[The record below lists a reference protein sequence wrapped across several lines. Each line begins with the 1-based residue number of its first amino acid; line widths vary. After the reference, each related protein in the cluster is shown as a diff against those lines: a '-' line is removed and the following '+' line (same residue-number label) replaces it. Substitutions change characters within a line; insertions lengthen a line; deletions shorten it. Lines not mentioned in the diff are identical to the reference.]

1 MKFEFATANRIIFGS
16 GSVNKA
22 SQIVQKYGSNPLVI
36 TGKSAKRAEPLL
48 NQFENSSINASVF
61 PVSSEPTT
69 TIISECL
76 QIAQKK
82 NCNVIISIGGGSP
95 IDTGKAVAALM
106 TNEGDLLDYLEVIG
120 KGKPLKNPSIP
131 FIAVPTTA
139 GTGAEVTKNSVIN
152 SPEHKVK
159 VSLRSQFLLPDVAV
173 IDPFLTHS
181 MPPNITAYTGLDAF
195 TQVIEPYVS
204 NKANPLTDSICREGI
219 KRISRSLLK
228 AYKDGSDNKAREDM
242 CIGSLFGGFA
252 LANSKLGAVHGLAG
266 PLGGMIG
273 APHGAICGI
282 LLPNVIKV
290 NILALKSRKPDSPAL
305 LRYDDIARIV
315 TYNPKATAVDL
326 INWLTGFYEN
336 LEIPKLS
343 ELGLKEGN
351 INEIVQKAKITSS
364 MKGNPL
370 QLNDE
375 ELKDII
381 KKAL

>member
-181 MPPNITAYTGLDAF
+181 MPPNITEYTGLDAF

>member
-16 GSVNKA
+16 GSVNKV
-22 SQIVQKYGSNPLVI
+22 SQIAQKYGSNPLVI

-48 NQFENSSINASVF
+48 NQFENSSIIASVF

-139 GTGAEVTKNSVIN
+139 GTGAEVTKNSVID

-181 MPPNITAYTGLDAF
+181 MPPNITEYTGLDAF

-228 AYKDGSDNKAREDM
+228 AYKDGSDNRAREDM
-242 CIGSLFGGFA
+242 CIGSLFGGLA

-290 NILALKSRKPDSPAL
+290 NILALKSRRPDSPAL

-315 TYNPKATAVDL
+315 TYNPKATAADL

-343 ELGLKEGN
+343 KFGLKESN